1 MKGRRVLVL
10 AIRAIGDVVLVT
22 PILRILKKVLP
33 AAYLAVVV
41 DGPSAEVLRSNPNID
56 RIIAINRK
64 ASHALQW
71 NQWLK
76 EFFCLLSDIRSK
88 RFDIAV
94 DLFSGPRSALLAWLC
109 GATDRYS
116 EDFRTSGR
124 GFLYNHPVSIERDGR
139 HLVEQKLDLIRSLV
153 GTVEKD
159 EAYLEVFL
167 TGQERE
173 RAKAILA
180 QFDLARGKRIGL
192 VTSSGSIYRNWP
204 CQNFA
209 AVGDQLAQ
217 DYGAKIILFGGP
229 NDVLVCQRVSDLMTS
244 KCVNLCG
251 KTSIRELIALFAELD
266 LIISNVTGPMHL
278 AVATNIP
285 KVIGIYGAAD
295 TVQYAPW
302 GLSGTMVTKALPT
315 EAYWQ
320 KVDYSRDFEYLRKVS
335 VQDVVKQVQKVMHDW

>member
-1 MKGRRVLVL
+1 MKGRRILVL

-22 PILRILKKVLP
+22 PILRILKKLLP
-33 AAYLAVVV
+33 ASYQAVVV
-41 DGPSAEVLRSNPNID
+41 DGPSAEVLRNNPNID

-64 ASHALQW
+64 ASHVLQW
-71 NQWLK
+71 NQWVR
-76 EFFCLLSDIRSK
+76 EFFCLLSDLRSEH
-88 RFDIAV
+88 FDSAV

-109 GATDRYS
+109 GATDRYG
-116 EDFRTSGR
+116 EDFRARGR

-153 GTVEKD
+153 GKVEKD
-159 EAYLEVFL
+159 EAYLEIFV

-180 QFDLARGKRIGL
+180 EFDLARGKLVGL
-192 VTSSGSIYRNWP
+192 VPSSGSIVRNWP
-204 CQNFA
+204 SRNFA
-209 AVGDQLAQ
+209 AVGDRLAQ
-217 DYGAKIILFGGP
+217 EYGAKIILFGGP
-229 NDVLVCQRVSDLMTS
+229 NDVPVCQRVSGLMTS

-251 KTSIRELIALFAELD
+251 KTSIRELIALFSELD
-266 LIISNVTGPMHL
+266 LIISNVTGPMHI

-302 GLSGTMVTKALPT
+302 GLTGTIVTKGLPA
-315 EAYWQ
+315 EAYWR
-320 KVDYSRDFEYLRKVS
+320 KVDYSRDFEYLLKVS
-335 VQDVVKQVQKVMHDW
+335 VQDVVEQVQSVMHDW